1 MSKSAEKLLPEWVSG
16 AVASVLLGVSR
27 QRVHQL
33 AHGYVTPDGYWSGGG
48 VIESRQKAWGIR
60 TVWEYRTADVLA
72 RRDALKHWREY
83 LPNPAS

>member
-33 AHGYVTPDGYWSGGG
+33 AHGHPTHEGGFYAG
-48 VIESRQKAWGIR
+48 GRIKARQRQKGKR
-60 TVWEYRTADVLA
+60 LVWEYRTADVLA
-72 RRDALKHWREY
+72 RRDALKH
-83 LPNPAS
+83 